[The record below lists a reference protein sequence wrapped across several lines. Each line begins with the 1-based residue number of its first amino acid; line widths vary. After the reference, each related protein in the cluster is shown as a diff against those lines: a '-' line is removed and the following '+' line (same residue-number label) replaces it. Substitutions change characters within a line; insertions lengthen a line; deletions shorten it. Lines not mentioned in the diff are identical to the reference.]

1 MNRPSQPIDADRT
14 AHRAGVLFRQL
25 RPLAV
30 AYFAGRLL
38 GA

>member
-1 MNRPSQPIDADRT
+1 MNRPSPQHDAERT
-14 AHRAGVLFRQL
+14 AHFTRALVRQL

-30 AYFAGRLL
+30 AYFANRLL

>member
-1 MNRPSQPIDADRT
+1 MNRPSQQIDAERT
-14 AHRAGVLFRQL
+14 AHRARALFRQL